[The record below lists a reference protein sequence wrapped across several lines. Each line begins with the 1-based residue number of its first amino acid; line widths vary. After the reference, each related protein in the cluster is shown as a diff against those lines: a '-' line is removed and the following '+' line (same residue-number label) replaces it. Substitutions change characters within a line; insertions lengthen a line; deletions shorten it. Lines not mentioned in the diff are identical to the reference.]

1 MSNVIIPDNTIE
13 IQKKKKKNPKESLLL
28 NKP

>member
-13 IQKKKKKNPKESLLL
+13 IQKKKKKPKESLLL